1 MNQTSGR
8 IAIIGGGPIGLAA
21 CAHALAHG
29 LDPVVIEAGTGVGEH
44 LRQWGHVRMFTPW
57 ECNLDDHA
65 AALLKASGWQHPAAM
80 LARPGRSLWST
91 IWSRWRTCLSSE
103 TACTCKVEL
112 WA

>member
-57 ECNLDDHA
+57 GMQPRRSRCRTVEGFGMA
-65 AALLKASGWQHPAAM
+65 ATRRQCLPDRAGACGALSGAAGEPA
-80 LARPGRSLWST
+80 
-91 IWSRWRTCLSSE
+91 
-103 TACTCKVEL
+103 
-112 WA
+112 